1 MPLPSRDTLLEQD
14 QKQLHPLHHP
24 KSHQDPLIIA
34 RGEGVYLYTTDGKK
48 ILDGMAGLWN
58 VNVGYGRNELAE
70 VAAEQMKQ
78 LAFTSNFVGMTNM
91 PAIALAD
98 KLSGYA
104 YPTLTT
110 TYFASGGS
118 EANDT
123 AFKTARYYWKRMGEP
138 RKVKIISRRNS
149 YHGITLA
156 ATSATSIERYHTM
169 FGPLMPEFRYVPA
182 PYAYRFEGEIKS
194 DETLGQAAVRAIE
207 ETVLREGA
215 DTVAAIIA
223 EPVQGVGGVIVP
235 PSDYFPR
242 LRALCDQHKI
252 LLIAD
257 EVITGFGRTGE
268 MFALRHWNVQPDI
281 LSFAKGV
288 TSGYFPLGG
297 IQISAPIRAA
307 IESAPEGEAWMHGYT
322 YSGHAAACAVGLKNI
337 EIIEQEGLVARSK
350 ELGAYLL
357 QSLRQLEGLPIVGE
371 VRGLGLLCGVEIVAN
386 RESKQAD
393 AALAGK
399 IVKACQDRGLRTRN
413 VGNTLALSPPLT
425 ISKREL
431 DEAVS
436 ILCEA
441 MQATLGS

>member
-1 MPLPSRDTLLEQD
+1 MTSPNRVALLEQD
-14 QKQLHPLHHP
+14 RKQLHPLYHP
-24 KSHQDPLIIA
+24 NFHRNPLIIERA
-34 RGEGVYLYTTDGKK
+34 EGVYLHTSEGKK

-58 VNVGYGRNELAE
+58 VNVGYGRKELAD
-70 VAAEQMKQ
+70 AAHEQMLK
-78 LAFTSNFVGMTNM
+78 LAYTSNFVGMTNL
-91 PAIALAD
+91 PAIALAE

-104 YPTLTT
+104 YPNLTN

-123 AFKTARYYWKRMGEP
+123 AFKTARYYWKRMGKP
-138 RKVKIISRRNS
+138 NKVKIISRRNS

-194 DETLGQAAVRAIE
+194 GETLGQAAVRAIE
-207 ETVLREGA
+207 ETIVREGA

-235 PSDYFPR
+235 PPDYFPR
-242 LRALCDQHKI
+242 LRTLCEQHEI

-288 TSGYFPLGG
+288 TSGYIPLGG
-297 IQISAPIRAA
+297 IQISDAIRAA
-307 IESAPEGEAWMHGYT
+307 IESASEGEAWMHGYT

-337 EIIEQEGLVARSK
+337 EIIEREGLVQRSK
-350 ELGAYLL
+350 EMGAYLL
-357 QSLRQLEGLPIVGE
+357 QSLREFEGSPIVGE
-371 VRGLGLLCGVEIVAN
+371 VRGLGLLCGVEIVADHA
-386 RESKQAD
+386 SKQAD
-393 AALAGK
+393 AARAGK
-399 IVKACQDRGLRTRN
+399 IANACQERGLRTRP
-413 VGNTLALSPPLT
+413 VGNTLAFSPPLT
-425 ISKREL
+425 ISQQEL

-436 ILCEA
+436 ILREA
-441 MQATLGS
+441 IQATLAS

>member
-1 MPLPSRDTLLEQD
+1 MPLTNRAALLEQD
-14 QKQLHPLHHP
+14 QKQLHPLYHP
-24 KSHQDPLIIA
+24 KSHQDPLIIE
-34 RGEGVYLYTTDGKK
+34 RGEGVYLHTTDGQK

-58 VNVGYGRNELAE
+58 VNVGYGRKELAE
-70 VAAEQMKQ
+70 VAAEQMTR
-78 LAFTSNFVGMTNM
+78 LAFTSNFVGMTNV
-91 PAIALAD
+91 PAIALAE
-98 KLSGYA
+98 KLSGFA
-104 YPTLTT
+104 YPNLTS

-123 AFKTARYYWKRMGEP
+123 AFKTARYYWKRMGKP
-138 RKVKIISRRNS
+138 SKVKIISRRSS

-182 PYAYRFEGEIKS
+182 PYAYRFEGEIKTGES
-194 DETLGQAAVRAIE
+194 FGQAAVRVIE
-207 ETVLREGA
+207 ETILREGA
-215 DTVAAIIA
+215 ETIAAIIA
-223 EPVQGVGGVIVP
+223 EPVQGVGGVIIP
-235 PSDYFPR
+235 PADYFPR
-242 LRALCDQHKI
+242 LRALCDQYNI

-288 TSGYFPLGG
+288 TSGYIPLGG
-297 IQISAPIRAA
+297 IQISNAIRAA
-307 IESAPEGEAWMHGYT
+307 MESAPEGEAWMHGYT

-337 EIIEQEGLVARSK
+337 EIIEREGLVARSR
-350 ELGAYLL
+350 EHGAYLL
-357 QSLRQLEGLPIVGE
+357 ESLRQFENLPIVGE
-371 VRGLGLLCGVEIVAN
+371 VRGLGLLCGVEIISN

-399 IVKACQDRGLRTRN
+399 IAKVCQDRGLRTRN

-425 ISKREL
+425 ISKTEIDWMVRTFGEALRE
-431 DEAVS
+431 AS
-436 ILCEA
+436 K
-441 MQATLGS
+441 